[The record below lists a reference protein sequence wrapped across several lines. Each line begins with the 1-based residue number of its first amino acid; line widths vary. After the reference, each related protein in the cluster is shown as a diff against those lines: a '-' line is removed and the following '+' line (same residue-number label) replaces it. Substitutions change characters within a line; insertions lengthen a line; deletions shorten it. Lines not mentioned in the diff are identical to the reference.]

1 MEVDCIMEESLR
13 KLVLTFTKSI
23 KQSILLAVTY
33 QLDVR
38 RPMGMMGIHHIN
50 VAMASNFEAR

>member
-1 MEVDCIMEESLR
+1 MEEFLR